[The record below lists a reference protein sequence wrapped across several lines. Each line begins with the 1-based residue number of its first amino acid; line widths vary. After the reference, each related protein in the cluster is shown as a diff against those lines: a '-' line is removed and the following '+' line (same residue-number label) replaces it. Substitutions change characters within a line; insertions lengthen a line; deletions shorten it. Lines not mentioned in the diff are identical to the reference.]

1 MMTDLKD
8 IVYYGIG
15 FLVLSLVTSIISAQ
29 LLCRI
34 LVDTDTTIAIGAIIG
49 FMIPSVFMVPV
60 IYANSKKR

>member
-1 MMTDLKD
+1 MRILRN
-8 IVYYGIG
+8 ILYGIA
-15 FLVLSLVTSIISAQ
+15 FVLLSLVVSIVSAQ

-34 LVDTDTTIAIGAIIG
+34 LVDTDITIAIGAIIG

>member
-1 MMTDLKD
+1 MRILRN
-8 IVYYGIG
+8 ILYGIA
-15 FLVLSLVTSIISAQ
+15 FVLLSLVVSIVSAQ

-34 LVDTDTTIAIGAIIG
+34 LVDTDITIAIGAITG

>member
-1 MMTDLKD
+1 MVHLRN
-8 IVYYGIG
+8 ILYGIA
-15 FLVLSLVTSIISAQ
+15 FVLLSLVVSFVSAQ

-34 LVDTDTTIAIGAIIG
+34 LVDTDITIAIGAITG